1 MAVWHSS
8 AVLVWPG
15 FVLTKPTTHLMWAT
29 PPSIYTAFV
38 RLCLTIWC
46 DDQGELSILAPHTHG
61 FYGANQWWLS
71 TPSPLVSD
79 LCLRL
84 LGTLERHNKA
94 IRCGLWNGYDASLI
108 CVIQVN
114 SILYRQLWGPLASIC
129 ILMTMLRLLRFHTT
143 LDTRIMNG
151 KRNGAVSGFYLLFC
165 IIVSR
170 PFLK

>member
-1 MAVWHSS
+1 MQFWSGQD
-8 AVLVWPG
+8 LYWPN
-15 FVLTKPTTHLMWAT
+15 LLPTWCA
-29 PPSIYTAFV
+29 PPSPQFTQHLLDMLNYMMWWPRGI
-38 RLCLTIWC
+38 
-46 DDQGELSILAPHTHG
+46 EHTHG
-61 FYGANQWWLS
+61 FYRANKWRLS

-94 IRCGLWNGYDASLI
+94 IRCGLWNGYDALLI

-165 IIVSR
+165 IVVSR